1 MEGEKSFSL
10 LDIISKTKPMIVF
23 VSIIFI
29 IGLVSAIGGIQNEIK
44 IAGIENWKSMESFFF
59 AGTNISLV
67 IFLLITILLLLYIQK
82 LSLFIMDFSDLN
94 NKISE
99 GISSIQTAEN
109 DEIKELAMTRNALFM
124 KLDKMKNK
132 Y

>member
-1 MEGEKSFSL
+1 VVQIILAQNPGLILEKFEKETVRISVNSGMDFL
-10 LDIISKTKPMIVF
+10 L
-23 VSIIFI
+23 
-29 IGLVSAIGGIQNEIK
+29 QNEIK

-59 AGTNISLV
+59 AGTIISLV

-99 GISSIQTAEN
+99 GISSIQTAET

-124 KLDKMKNK
+124 KLDEMKNK
-132 Y
+132 S